1 MITLDPKYKQD
12 VQTIRE
18 AHKAHNDMIDYFIK
32 KIGERA
38 GFKTEE
44 EHEILW
50 DHILND
56 ADWSV
61 QYKEEKTNESSN

>member
-18 AHKAHNDMIDYFIK
+18 ANKAHHDMIDYFIK
-32 KIGERA
+32 KLGERV
-38 GFKTEE
+38 GLKTEE

-50 DHILND
+50 DHILNET
-56 ADWSV
+56 DWSV
-61 QYKEEKTNESSN
+61 QYKKEKTNESSN